1 MTASL
6 AAMPSVCQT
15 LLYPRSIALVGAS
28 DDVKKTG
35 GRPLQ
40 FLRRSGFAD
49 DLSDQSQP
57 GTGAG
62 RAGLAQP
69 GGLPQV
75 PDHVFVLSPT
85 ETVIDTVRE
94 CARLGVSL
102 VTILAS
108 GFSESGAEGVQREAE
123 LRAIARTSTLRIL
136 GPSSLGWSIRT
147 TVWC

>member
-1 MTASL
+1 MTSRKRAAVRCSFCAAQASRTIYPINPNRAQVQGEQAWPSL
-6 AAMPSVCQT
+6 AA
-15 LLYPRSIALVGAS
+15 
-28 DDVKKTG
+28 
-35 GRPLQ
+35 
-40 FLRRSGFAD
+40 
-49 DLSDQSQP
+49 
-57 GTGAG
+57 
-62 RAGLAQP
+62 
-69 GGLPQV
+69 LPQV